1 MSKSK
6 KIEKIIDTYKNLLS
20 ILIVAL
26 FGMVAFLFVN
36 ADIMSIFKIVLLV
49 LGIIFDCIIIAIV
62 VWQYVKNLNILELC
76 DDS

>member
-36 ADIMSIFKIVLLV
+36 ADIMSVFKIVLLV